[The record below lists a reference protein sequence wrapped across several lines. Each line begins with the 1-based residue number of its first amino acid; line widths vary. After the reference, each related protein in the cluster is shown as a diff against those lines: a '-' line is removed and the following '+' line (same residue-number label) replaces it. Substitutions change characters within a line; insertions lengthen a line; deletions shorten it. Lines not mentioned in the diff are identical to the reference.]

1 MLYGGGPFANEEMPS
16 YCGHREK
23 EKRSVRG
30 AAFDAARDGDNN
42 ELHQT
47 GSIADTSDMRRQ
59 T

>member
-16 YCGHREK
+16 YCGHR

-47 GSIADTSDMRRQ
+47 GSIGYTV
-59 T
+59 

>member
-1 MLYGGGPFANEEMPS
+1 MGAGRLRMRRCPLIVATEK
-16 YCGHREK
+16 K